1 MGKKAHR
8 NAMVEQ
14 LPTPTPRER
23 EIDIYREKEI
33 KREGEKEGGESRH
46 KTSSSGPLES
56 HRRAA
61 QLNTEKNLIISSK
74 TTSHKA
80 NILV

>member
-33 KREGEKEGGESRH
+33 KREGEKEGGGESAQN
-46 KTSSSGPLES
+46 KLQWPPGVPPQSSTAQ
-56 HRRAA
+56 HR
-61 QLNTEKNLIISSK
+61 EKPNNQQQNYLS
-74 TTSHKA
+74 
-80 NILV
+80 